1 MIAQKLKRAFRIA
14 TLVVPSWIAWC
25 VAFSAPHKSAL
36 APVVTVVLGPLW
48 GLLAALLAVRAT
60 ALVVRRANRERGEGP
75 GVLERLDLL
84 TASGSALA
92 WSSAFAIMGAVWI
105 GWASLAAVGLLGSG
119 VFHIVAL
126 FAFAAA
132 GGPDPL
138 RGAKVARRFSPGA
151 FAEGDDV
158 IEEIEI
164 AGVQIP
170 IGFRMFVTGRIGP
183 RWATSRHVLES
194 VDSGS
199 EVILEAEVGPAVRG
213 EHAPE
218 PLEVWLEDVFGLFRS
233 VRARVADEGSVVV
246 LPKLLSVDRRVS
258 LLDHGIGPRAPQR
271 AVRLPTEGAFDL
283 KEYKPGDDVRRIHWT
298 RSVAT
303 GQLVVRKPDEIP
315 PDRPKVRLVLD
326 TFFPDAFALTCDAP
340 AELLDAV
347 VGVWLALAR
356 SLAESGVR
364 VTLVAGVVAG
374 EKVVPK
380 RHDVSLRAFGAAL
393 RFGAEIGW
401 QNRMPVEELFT
412 GEATLVV
419 ARGVLTHP
427 SACGAERWVIVLPEI
442 SPAFPWPFSDG
453 ASLPYPPGSS
463 DNRWLRRREAKERF
477 SRMRTD
483 HAKAMLVMQDNVVR
497 PPPGSLTAG
506 LGQDGTVSLE
516 VLA

>member
-1 MIAQKLKRAFRIA
+1 
-14 TLVVPSWIAWC
+14 
-25 VAFSAPHKSAL
+25 
-36 APVVTVVLGPLW
+36 
-48 GLLAALLAVRAT
+48 
-60 ALVVRRANRERGEGP
+60 
-75 GVLERLDLL
+75 
-84 TASGSALA
+84 
-92 WSSAFAIMGAVWI
+92 MGAVWI
-105 GWASLAAVGLLGSG
+105 GWASLAAVGLLGTG

-126 FAFAAA
+126 FAFAAIGRSDA
-132 GGPDPL
+132 L
-138 RGAKVARRFSPGA
+138 RGARVERRFSPGA
-151 FAEGDDV
+151 FAEGDEV
-158 IEEIEI
+158 VEEIEL
-164 AGVQIP
+164 ASVRIP
-170 IGFRMFVTGRIGP
+170 VGFRMFVTGQIGP

-199 EVILEAEVGPAVRG
+199 DVVLEAEVGPAVRG
-213 EHAPE
+213 EHEPE
-218 PLEVWLEDVFGLFRS
+218 PLELWLEDVFGLFRS
-233 VRARVADEGSVVV
+233 VRARVSGGGSVVV
-246 LPKLLSVDRRVS
+246 LPKLRAVDRKVS
-258 LLDHGIGPRAPQR
+258 LLDHGIGPRQAQR

-283 KEYKPGDDVRRIHWT
+283 QEYKPGDDVRRIHWT

-326 TFFPDAFALTCDAP
+326 TFFPEAFALTCDAP

-364 VTLVAGVVAG
+364 VTLVAGVASG
-374 EKVVPK
+374 DKVVPK
-380 RHDVSLRAFGAAL
+380 RQDVSLRTLGSAL

-419 ARGVLTHP
+419 ARSVLTHP
-427 SACGAERWVIVLPEI
+427 SAAGSERWVVVLPDI
-442 SPAFPWPFSDG
+442 SPSFPWPFGSG
-453 ASLPYPPGSS
+453 AAVPYPAGSS
-463 DNRWLRRREAKERF
+463 DNRWSRRREAAERF

-483 HAKAMLVMQDNVVR
+483 HARAILVMQDNVVR

-506 LGQDGTVSLE
+506 LGADGTVSLE